1 MQIHRGVVEQLDNG
15 RIDVPELIGF
25 GRADAEFWFGR
36 VDPPSWP
43 STASVQARTVGTII
57 QTAALRNALPAVVSS
72 GAEVQDA
79 QRTTQGYHA
88 LRPLDSAQECGLG
101 VALWQAFF
109 IQSYSKRKRTQ
120 QGDQKTDHCAE
131 FANLLSQL
139 EVFGLQSDLAQFE
152 DFDGHDRTPT
162 ARPPSVGG

>member
-1 MQIHRGVVEQLDNG
+1 M
-15 RIDVPELIGF
+15 
-25 GRADAEFWFGR
+25 
-36 VDPPSWP
+36 
-43 STASVQARTVGTII
+43 
-57 QTAALRNALPAVVSS
+57 
-72 GAEVQDA
+72 QDA

-88 LRPLDSAQECGLG
+88 LRPLDCAQECGLG
-101 VALWQAFF
+101 GALWQAFL
-109 IQSYSKRKRTQ
+109 IQSYSKRTQ

>member
-1 MQIHRGVVEQLDNG
+1 MRHQVVDEAKTAHRLSQYRQSPRGDMTILVRFHHLADSVDFLGGQL
-15 RIDVPELIGF
+15 R
-25 GRADAEFWFGR
+25 RCK
-36 VDPPSWP
+36 
-43 STASVQARTVGTII
+43 ARTAGTII

-109 IQSYSKRKRTQ
+109 IQSYSKRTQ

-131 FANLLSQL
+131 FANLLS
-139 EVFGLQSDLAQFE
+139 
-152 DFDGHDRTPT
+152 
-162 ARPPSVGG
+162 